1 MANVEPS
8 QAPTAGWSSPYE
20 IVLLVTSILLFL
32 AFGFWEARF
41 AAQPIM
47 PLQIWI
53 APSFFAL
60 VIVVL
65 FSFMA
70 YGTFI
75 WYMVAWQQEIRH
87 WSVLSLA
94 AGLTP
99 LPICAAAAAILASWL
114 IPRLAAQWIL
124 SIGCIT
130 VLVAQVLIATMPEQ
144 QTYWAQVFP
153 ATMVQSFCPD
163 FIFTAA
169 QIIACNSVRRH
180 EQGIAGS
187 LVGIL
192 QLYATSLGL
201 GFAGIVERD
210 TDQHGSKPTRGYR
223 SALFFGMGLAVTALV
238 IGGLFVRMPKDTRE
252 GWQGDDGEKICEKE
266 QNPEQTV

>member
-1 MANVEPS
+1 
-8 QAPTAGWSSPYE
+8 
-20 IVLLVTSILLFL
+20 
-32 AFGFWEARF
+32 
-41 AAQPIM
+41 M
-47 PLQIWI
+47 PLRIWI

-75 WYMVAWQQEIRH
+75 WYLVAWQQEIRH

-99 LPICAAAAAILASWL
+99 LPICAAAAALLAAWL
-114 IPRLAAQWIL
+114 IRRLAAQWIL
-124 SIGCIT
+124 AFGCLTI
-130 VLVAQVLIATMPEQ
+130 LVAQILIATMPEQ
-144 QTYWAQVFP
+144 QSYWKQVFP
-153 ATMVQSFCPD
+153 ATIVQSFCPD

-169 QIIACNSVRRH
+169 QIIACNSVRRN

-187 LVGIL
+187 LIGTL

-201 GFAGIVERD
+201 GFAGIVEMH
-210 TDQHGSKPTRGYR
+210 TNKQGSAPVEGYR
-223 SALFFGMGLAVTALV
+223 SALYLGMGMAATAMAVSGV
-238 IGGLFVRMPKDTRE
+238 FVRMPKDVRD
-252 GWQGDDGEKICEKE
+252 GWQGKDAVLGTEKAAGGREEK
-266 QNPEQTV
+266 V

>member
-1 MANVEPS
+1 
-8 QAPTAGWSSPYE
+8 
-20 IVLLVTSILLFL
+20 
-32 AFGFWEARF
+32 
-41 AAQPIM
+41 M
-47 PLQIWI
+47 PVKIWM

-60 VIVVL
+60 IIVVP
-65 FSFMA
+65 FSFMS

-75 WYMVAWQQEIRH
+75 WYLVAWQQEIRH

-94 AGLTP
+94 FGLTP
-99 LPICAAAAAILASWL
+99 LPICAAAGAILAAWL
-114 IPRLAAQWIL
+114 VPRLAAQWIL
-124 SIGCIT
+124 AIGCLT
-130 VLVAQVLIATMPEQ
+130 VMIAEVLISTMPEQ

-153 ATMVQSFCPD
+153 ATIIQSFCPD

-187 LVGIL
+187 LIGTL

-201 GFAGIVERD
+201 GFAGIVERH
-210 TDQHGSKPTRGYR
+210 TDRNGLSPATGYR
-223 SALFFGMGLAVTALV
+223 SALYFGMGMAIVALV

-252 GWQGDDGEKICEKE
+252 GWQGEDEDLVIRKSDHD
-266 QNPEQTV
+266 VAV